1 MNRARAP
8 EAHRVILVRHA
19 RSLVEPAR
27 HPREWGMTEEGEGAA
42 RRLAALALF
51 EHASGFYAGPEPKMV
66 ATLAPVATDHGHEV
80 QTAAAFAETESGAW
94 IGEAEF
100 YATVE
105 RFLTAPDAPPAPGW
119 EPARV
124 ATARFAVGVERLRA
138 AHPPVLQPGH
148 ALPGTFVIAS
158 GGRMLTAYLAQLLGL
173 PPETMFPAW
182 QALRM
187 PDLAVVELT
196 PTAPARLVIPFGTL
210 VV

>member
-8 EAHRVILVRHA
+8 EAHRLILVRHA
-19 RSLVEPAR
+19 RSQVEPAR
-27 HPREWGMTEEGEGAA
+27 SPREWGLAEEGEGAA

-66 ATLAPVATDHGHEV
+66 ATLARVAAEHGHRV
-80 QTAAAFAETESGAW
+80 QEDAAFAESESGGW
-94 IGEAEF
+94 LGEAEF
-100 YATVE
+100 LATVE
-105 RFLTAPDAPPAPGW
+105 RFLTVPDAPPAPGW
-119 EPARV
+119 EAARE
-124 ATARFAVGVERLRA
+124 ATARFGAGVERLRA
-138 AHPPVLQPGH
+138 VHPPVVHPGH

-158 GGRMLTAYLAQLLGL
+158 GGRMLTAYLRGLLGL
-173 PPETMFPAW
+173 PPEAVFPAW
-182 QALRM
+182 RALRM